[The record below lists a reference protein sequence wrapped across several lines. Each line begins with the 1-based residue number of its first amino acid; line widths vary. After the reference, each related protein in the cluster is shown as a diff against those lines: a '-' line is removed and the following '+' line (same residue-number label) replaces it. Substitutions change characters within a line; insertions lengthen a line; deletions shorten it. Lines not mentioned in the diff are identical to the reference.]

1 MNNSRLFRLSR
12 IVIALTA
19 ASGMMVN
26 TANAKEEAKAATQ
39 YTQQVNQNY
48 AKSLP
53 FSDRQDFDDA
63 QRGFIAPLLDEGIL
77 RDANG
82 KVYYRADDYKFDI
95 NAAAPET
102 VNPSLWRQSQIN
114 GISGLF
120 KVTDKMYQVRGQ
132 DISNIMFVEGEKGI
146 IVIDPLVTPPAAKA
160 ALDLYFQHRPQKP
173 IVAVIYTHSHTDHYG
188 GVKGIISEADVKSGK
203 VQVIAPAG
211 FMDEAISENVLAGN
225 IMSRRA
231 LYSYGLLL
239 PHNAQGNVGNGL
251 GVTLATGDPSI
262 IAPTK
267 TIVRTG
273 EKMIIDGLEFDFL
286 MTPGS
291 KAALDLYFQHRPQK
305 PIVAVIYTHSH
316 TDHYGGV
323 KGIISEADV
332 KSGKVQVIA
341 PAGFMDEAIS
351 ENVLAG
357 NIMSRRA
364 LYSYGLLLPHNAQGN
379 VGNGLGVTLATGD
392 PSIIAP
398 TKTIVRTGE
407 KMIIDGLEF
416 DFLMTP
422 GSEAPAE
429 MHFYIP
435 ALKALCTAE
444 NATHTLHNFYTLR
457 GAKTRDTSKWTE
469 YLNETLDMWGND
481 AEVLF
486 MPHTWPVWGNKH
498 INDYIGK
505 YRDTIKYIHDQ
516 TLHLANQGYTMNEI
530 GDMIKLP
537 PALANN
543 WASRG
548 YYGSVSHNAR
558 AVYNFYLGYYDGNP
572 ANLHPYGQV
581 EMGKRY
587 VQALGGSARVINL
600 AQEANKQGDYR
611 WSAELL
617 KQVIAANPG
626 DQVAKNLQANNFEQ
640 LGYQAESATWR
651 GFYLTGAK
659 ELREGVHKFS
669 HGTTGSPDTIRGM
682 SVEMLFD
689 FMSVRLDSAKA
700 AGKNI
705 SLNFNMGNGDNLNL
719 TLNDS
724 VLNYRKTLQPQ
735 ANASFYISREDLHAV
750 LTGQAKMADLVKAKK
765 AKIIG
770 NGAKLEEIIACLD
783 NFDLW
788 VNIVTP
794 N

>member
-132 DISNIMFVEGEKGI
+132 DISNITFVEGEKGI
-146 IVIDPLVTPPAAKA
+146 IVIDPLVTPPAA
-160 ALDLYFQHRPQKP
+160 
-173 IVAVIYTHSHTDHYG
+173 
-188 GVKGIISEADVKSGK
+188 
-203 VQVIAPAG
+203 
-211 FMDEAISENVLAGN
+211 
-225 IMSRRA
+225 
-231 LYSYGLLL
+231 
-239 PHNAQGNVGNGL
+239 
-251 GVTLATGDPSI
+251 
-262 IAPTK
+262 
-267 TIVRTG
+267 
-273 EKMIIDGLEFDFL
+273 
-286 MTPGS
+286 

-572 ANLHPYGQV
+572 
-581 EMGKRY
+581 
-587 VQALGGSARVINL
+587 
-600 AQEANKQGDYR
+600 
-611 WSAELL
+611 
-617 KQVIAANPG
+617 G

-689 FMSVRLDSAKA
+689 FMAVRLDSAKA

-705 SLNFNMGNGDNLNL
+705 SLNFNMSNGDNLNL

-735 ANASFYISREDLHAV
+735 ADASFYISREDLHAV

>member
-19 ASGMMVN
+19 ASGMMAN
-26 TANAKEEAKAATQ
+26 TAYATDEAKAATQ

-82 KVYYRADDYKFDI
+82 KPYYRGEDYKFDI
-95 NAAAPET
+95 NAPAPET

-120 KVTDKMYQVRGQ
+120 KVTDRMYQVRSQ
-132 DISNIMFVEGEKGI
+132 DISNITFIEGDTGI
-146 IVIDPLVTPPAAKA
+146 IVIDPLVTPNAAKA
-160 ALDLYFQHRPQKP
+160 SLDLYFKHRPQKP

-188 GVKGIISEADVKSGK
+188 GVKGIVSEADVKAGK
-203 VQVIAPAG
+203 VQIIAPAG

-231 LYSYGLLL
+231 FYSYGLLL
-239 PHNAQGNVGNGL
+239 PHNAQGDIGNGL
-251 GVTLATGDPSI
+251 GVTLTTGGPTI
-262 IAPTK
+262 IAPTRSITK
-267 TIVRTG
+267 TG
-273 EKMIIDGLEFDFL
+273 EKLNIDGLDFEFL
-286 MTPGS
+286 M
-291 KAALDLYFQHRPQK
+291 A
-305 PIVAVIYTHSH
+305 
-316 TDHYGGV
+316 
-323 KGIISEADV
+323 
-332 KSGKVQVIA
+332 
-341 PAGFMDEAIS
+341 
-351 ENVLAG
+351 
-357 NIMSRRA
+357 
-364 LYSYGLLLPHNAQGN
+364 
-379 VGNGLGVTLATGD
+379 
-392 PSIIAP
+392 
-398 TKTIVRTGE
+398 
-407 KMIIDGLEF
+407 
-416 DFLMTP
+416 P
-422 GSEAPAE
+422 GSEAPSE
-429 MHFYIP
+429 MHLYIP

-444 NATHTLHNFYTLR
+444 NSTHTLHNFYTLR
-457 GAKTRDTSKWTE
+457 GAKTRDTAKWTD
-469 YLNETLDMWGND
+469 YLNETLDKWGSQ

-486 MPHTWPVWGNKH
+486 MPHTWPVWGNQH

-530 GDMIKLP
+530 GNMIHLP
-537 PALANN
+537 ETLDKN

-572 ANLHPYGQV
+572 ANLNPYGQV
-581 EMGKRY
+581 DMGKRY
-587 VQALGGSARVINL
+587 VKALGGSAHAINL
-600 AQEANKQGDYR
+600 AREAYNQGDYR
-611 WSAELL
+611 WASELL

-626 DQVAKNLQANNFEQ
+626 DQVAKNLQADTFEQ

-659 ELREGVHKFS
+659 ELREGAKKIEHAS
-669 HGTTGSPDTIRGM
+669 TASPDTIKGM
-682 SVEMLFD
+682 TVEMLLD
-689 FMSVRLDSAKA
+689 YMAVRLNSEKA
-700 AGKNI
+700 AGKSI
-705 SLNFNMGNGDNLNL
+705 SLNFNLSDNDNLNL
-719 TLNDS
+719 SLNNS
-724 VLNYRKTLQPQ
+724 VLNYRKVLQPKVD
-735 ANASFYISREDLHAV
+735 ASFYMIRSDLHDV
-750 LTGQAKMADLVKAKK
+750 LVGQAKMADLVKAKK

>member
-26 TANAKEEAKAATQ
+26 TANATDEAKAATQ

-82 KVYYRADDYKFDI
+82 KPYYRGEDYKFDI
-95 NAAAPET
+95 NAPAPET

-120 KVTDKMYQVRGQ
+120 KVTDRMYQVRSQ
-132 DISNIMFVEGEKGI
+132 DISNITFIEGDTGI
-146 IVIDPLVTPPAAKA
+146 IVIDPLVTPNAAKA
-160 ALDLYFQHRPQKP
+160 SLDLYFKHRPQKP

-188 GVKGIISEADVKSGK
+188 GVKGIVSEADVKAGK
-203 VQVIAPAG
+203 VQIIAPAG

-231 LYSYGLLL
+231 FYSYGLLL
-239 PHNAQGNVGNGL
+239 PHNAQGDIGNGL
-251 GVTLATGDPSI
+251 GVTLTTGGPTI
-262 IAPTK
+262 IAPTRSITK
-267 TIVRTG
+267 TG
-273 EKMIIDGLEFDFL
+273 EKLNIDGLDFEFL
-286 MTPGS
+286 M
-291 KAALDLYFQHRPQK
+291 A
-305 PIVAVIYTHSH
+305 
-316 TDHYGGV
+316 
-323 KGIISEADV
+323 
-332 KSGKVQVIA
+332 
-341 PAGFMDEAIS
+341 
-351 ENVLAG
+351 
-357 NIMSRRA
+357 
-364 LYSYGLLLPHNAQGN
+364 
-379 VGNGLGVTLATGD
+379 
-392 PSIIAP
+392 
-398 TKTIVRTGE
+398 
-407 KMIIDGLEF
+407 
-416 DFLMTP
+416 P
-422 GSEAPAE
+422 GSEAPSE
-429 MHFYIP
+429 MHLYIP

-444 NATHTLHNFYTLR
+444 NSTHTLHNFYTLR
-457 GAKTRDTSKWTE
+457 GAKTRDTAKWTD
-469 YLNETLDMWGND
+469 YLNETLDKWGSQ

-486 MPHTWPVWGNKH
+486 MPHTWPVWDNQH

-530 GDMIKLP
+530 GNMIHLP
-537 PALANN
+537 ETLDKN

-572 ANLHPYGQV
+572 ANLNPYGQV
-581 EMGKRY
+581 DMGKRY
-587 VQALGGSARVINL
+587 VKALGGSAHAINL
-600 AQEANKQGDYR
+600 AREAYNQGDYR
-611 WSAELL
+611 WASELL

-626 DQVAKNLQANNFEQ
+626 DQVAKNLQADTFEQ

-659 ELREGVHKFS
+659 ELREGAKKIEHAS
-669 HGTTGSPDTIRGM
+669 TASPDTIKGM
-682 SVEMLFD
+682 TVEMLLD
-689 FMSVRLDSAKA
+689 YMAVRLNSEKA
-700 AGKNI
+700 AGKSI
-705 SLNFNMGNGDNLNL
+705 SLNFNLSDNDNLNL
-719 TLNDS
+719 SLNNS
-724 VLNYRKTLQPQ
+724 VLNYRKVLQPKVD
-735 ANASFYISREDLHAV
+735 ASFYMSRSDLHDV
-750 LTGQAKMADLVKAKK
+750 LVGQAKMADLVKAKK

>member
-26 TANAKEEAKAATQ
+26 TAYATDEAKAATQ

-53 FSDRQDFDDA
+53 FGDRQDFDDA

-82 KVYYRADDYKFDI
+82 KPYYRGEDYKFDI
-95 NAAAPET
+95 NAPAPET

-120 KVTDKMYQVRGQ
+120 KVTDRMYQVRSQ
-132 DISNIMFVEGEKGI
+132 DISNITFIEGDTGI
-146 IVIDPLVTPPAAKA
+146 IVIDPLVTPNAAKA
-160 ALDLYFQHRPQKP
+160 SLDLYFKHRPQKP

-188 GVKGIISEADVKSGK
+188 GVKGIVSEADVKAGK
-203 VQVIAPAG
+203 VQIIAPAG

-231 LYSYGLLL
+231 FYSYGLLL
-239 PHNAQGNVGNGL
+239 PHNAQGDIGNGL
-251 GVTLATGDPSI
+251 GVTLTTGGPTI
-262 IAPTK
+262 IAPTRSITK
-267 TIVRTG
+267 TG
-273 EKMIIDGLEFDFL
+273 EKLNIDGLDFEFL
-286 MTPGS
+286 M
-291 KAALDLYFQHRPQK
+291 A
-305 PIVAVIYTHSH
+305 
-316 TDHYGGV
+316 
-323 KGIISEADV
+323 
-332 KSGKVQVIA
+332 
-341 PAGFMDEAIS
+341 
-351 ENVLAG
+351 
-357 NIMSRRA
+357 
-364 LYSYGLLLPHNAQGN
+364 
-379 VGNGLGVTLATGD
+379 
-392 PSIIAP
+392 
-398 TKTIVRTGE
+398 
-407 KMIIDGLEF
+407 
-416 DFLMTP
+416 P
-422 GSEAPAE
+422 GSEAPSE
-429 MHFYIP
+429 MHLYIP

-444 NATHTLHNFYTLR
+444 NSTHTLHNFYTLR
-457 GAKTRDTSKWTE
+457 GAKTRDTAKWTD
-469 YLNETLDMWGND
+469 YLNETLDKWGSQ

-486 MPHTWPVWGNKH
+486 MPHTWPVWGNQH

-530 GDMIKLP
+530 GNMIHLP
-537 PALANN
+537 ETLDKN

-572 ANLHPYGQV
+572 ANLNPYGQV
-581 EMGKRY
+581 DMGKRY
-587 VQALGGSARVINL
+587 VKALGGSAHAINL
-600 AQEANKQGDYR
+600 AREAYNQGDYR
-611 WSAELL
+611 WASELL

-626 DQVAKNLQANNFEQ
+626 DQVAKNLQADTFEQ

-659 ELREGVHKFS
+659 ELREGAKKIEHAS
-669 HGTTGSPDTIRGM
+669 TASPDTIKGM
-682 SVEMLFD
+682 TVEMLLD
-689 FMSVRLDSAKA
+689 YMAVRLNSEKA
-700 AGKNI
+700 AGKSI
-705 SLNFNMGNGDNLNL
+705 SLNFNLSDNDNLNL
-719 TLNDS
+719 SLNNS
-724 VLNYRKTLQPQ
+724 VLNYRKVLQPKVD
-735 ANASFYISREDLHAV
+735 ASFYMIRSDLHDV
-750 LTGQAKMADLVKAKK
+750 LVGQAKMADLVKAKK

>member
-82 KVYYRADDYKFDI
+82 KPYYRGEDYKFDI
-95 NAAAPET
+95 NAPAPET
-102 VNPSLWRQSQIN
+102 VNPSLWRQSQLN

-120 KVTDKMYQVRGQ
+120 KVTDRMYQVRGQ
-132 DISNIMFVEGEKGI
+132 DISNITFIEGDTGI
-146 IVIDPLVTPPAAKA
+146 IVIDPLVTPPSAKA
-160 ALDLYFQHRPQKP
+160 AL
-173 IVAVIYTHSHTDHYG
+173 
-188 GVKGIISEADVKSGK
+188 
-203 VQVIAPAG
+203 AG

-239 PHNAQGNVGNGL
+239 AHNPQGNIGNGL
-251 GVTLATGDPSI
+251 GVTLASGYPSI
-262 IAPTK
+262 IAPNK
-267 TIVRTG
+267 TI
-273 EKMIIDGLEFDFL
+273 
-286 MTPGS
+286 
-291 KAALDLYFQHRPQK
+291 
-305 PIVAVIYTHSH
+305 
-316 TDHYGGV
+316 
-323 KGIISEADV
+323 
-332 KSGKVQVIA
+332 
-341 PAGFMDEAIS
+341 
-351 ENVLAG
+351 
-357 NIMSRRA
+357 
-364 LYSYGLLLPHNAQGN
+364 
-379 VGNGLGVTLATGD
+379 
-392 PSIIAP
+392 
-398 TKTIVRTGE
+398 TKTGE

-705 SLNFNMGNGDNLNL
+705 SLNFNMSNGDNLNL

-724 VLNYRKTLQPQ
+724 VLNYRKTLQSQ
-735 ANASFYISREDLHAV
+735 ADASFYISREDLHAV

>member
-26 TANAKEEAKAATQ
+26 TAYATDEAKAATQ

-82 KVYYRADDYKFDI
+82 KPYYRGEDYKFDI
-95 NAAAPET
+95 NAPAPET
-102 VNPSLWRQSQIN
+102 VNPSLWRQSQLN

-120 KVTDKMYQVRGQ
+120 KVTDRMYQVRGQ
-132 DISNIMFVEGEKGI
+132 DISNITFIEGDTGI
-146 IVIDPLVTPPAAKA
+146 IVIDPLVTPPSAKA
-160 ALDLYFQHRPQKP
+160 ALDLYFQNRPQKP

-239 PHNAQGNVGNGL
+239 AHNPQGNIGNGL
-251 GVTLATGDPSI
+251 GVTLASGYPSI
-262 IAPTK
+262 IAPNK
-267 TIVRTG
+267 TI
-273 EKMIIDGLEFDFL
+273 
-286 MTPGS
+286 
-291 KAALDLYFQHRPQK
+291 
-305 PIVAVIYTHSH
+305 
-316 TDHYGGV
+316 
-323 KGIISEADV
+323 
-332 KSGKVQVIA
+332 
-341 PAGFMDEAIS
+341 
-351 ENVLAG
+351 
-357 NIMSRRA
+357 
-364 LYSYGLLLPHNAQGN
+364 
-379 VGNGLGVTLATGD
+379 
-392 PSIIAP
+392 
-398 TKTIVRTGE
+398 TKTGE

-457 GAKTRDTSKWTE
+457 GAKTRDTSKWAE

-705 SLNFNMGNGDNLNL
+705 SLNFNMSNGDNLNL

-735 ANASFYISREDLHAV
+735 ADASFYISREDLHAV

>member
-12 IVIALTA
+12 IVIAFTA
-19 ASGMMVN
+19 ASGMMIN
-26 TANAKEEAKAATQ
+26 TAYATDEAKAATQ

-120 KVTDKMYQVRGQ
+120 KVTDRMYQVRSQ
-132 DISNIMFVEGEKGI
+132 DISNITFIEGDTGI
-146 IVIDPLVTPPAAKA
+146 IVIDPLVTPNAAKA
-160 ALDLYFQHRPQKP
+160 SLNLYFKHRPQKP

-188 GVKGIISEADVKSGK
+188 GVKGIISEADVKAGK
-203 VQVIAPAG
+203 VQIIAPAG

-231 LYSYGLLL
+231 FYSYGLLL
-239 PHNAQGNVGNGL
+239 PHNAQGDIGNGL
-251 GVTLATGDPSI
+251 GVTLTTGDPTI
-262 IAPTK
+262 IAPTRSITK
-267 TIVRTG
+267 TG
-273 EKMIIDGLEFDFL
+273 EKLNIDGLDFEFL
-286 MTPGS
+286 M
-291 KAALDLYFQHRPQK
+291 A
-305 PIVAVIYTHSH
+305 
-316 TDHYGGV
+316 
-323 KGIISEADV
+323 
-332 KSGKVQVIA
+332 
-341 PAGFMDEAIS
+341 
-351 ENVLAG
+351 
-357 NIMSRRA
+357 
-364 LYSYGLLLPHNAQGN
+364 
-379 VGNGLGVTLATGD
+379 
-392 PSIIAP
+392 
-398 TKTIVRTGE
+398 
-407 KMIIDGLEF
+407 
-416 DFLMTP
+416 P
-422 GSEAPAE
+422 GSEAPSE
-429 MHFYIP
+429 MHLYIP

-444 NATHTLHNFYTLR
+444 NSTHTLHNFYTLR
-457 GAKTRDTSKWTE
+457 GAKTRDTAKWTN
-469 YLNETLDMWGND
+469 YLNETLDKWGSQ

-486 MPHTWPVWGNKH
+486 MPHTWPVWGNQH

-505 YRDTIKYIHDQ
+505 YRDTIRYIHDQ

-530 GDMIKLP
+530 GNMIHLP
-537 PALANN
+537 ETLDKN
-543 WASRG
+543 WASHG

-572 ANLHPYGQV
+572 ANLNPYGQV
-581 EMGKRY
+581 DMGKHY
-587 VQALGGSARVINL
+587 VKALGGSAHAINL
-600 AQEANKQGDYR
+600 AREAYNQGDYR
-611 WSAELL
+611 WASELL

-626 DQVAKNLQANNFEQ
+626 DQVAKNLQADTFEQ

-659 ELREGVHKFS
+659 ELREGVKKIEHAS
-669 HGTTGSPDTIRGM
+669 TASPDTIKSM
-682 SVEMLFD
+682 TVEMLFD
-689 FMSVRLDSAKA
+689 YMAVRLDSEKA
-700 AGKNI
+700 AGKSI
-705 SLNFNMGNGDNLNL
+705 SLNFNLSDNDNLNL
-719 TLNDS
+719 SLNNS

-735 ANASFYISREDLHAV
+735 ADASFYISREDLHAV

>member
-26 TANAKEEAKAATQ
+26 TAYATDEAKAATQ

-53 FSDRQDFDDA
+53 FSDRQDFDDT

-82 KVYYRADDYKFDI
+82 KPYYRGEDYKFDI
-95 NAAAPET
+95 NAPAPET

-120 KVTDKMYQVRGQ
+120 KVTDRMYQVRSQ
-132 DISNIMFVEGEKGI
+132 DISNITFIEGDTGI
-146 IVIDPLVTPPAAKA
+146 IVIDPLVTPNAAKA
-160 ALDLYFQHRPQKP
+160 SLDLYFKHRPQKP

-188 GVKGIISEADVKSGK
+188 GVKGIVSEADVKAGK
-203 VQVIAPAG
+203 VQIIAPAG

-231 LYSYGLLL
+231 FYSYGLLL
-239 PHNAQGNVGNGL
+239 PHNAQGDIGNGL
-251 GVTLATGDPSI
+251 GVTLTTGGPTI
-262 IAPTK
+262 IAPTRSITK
-267 TIVRTG
+267 TG
-273 EKMIIDGLEFDFL
+273 EKLNIDGLDFEFL
-286 MTPGS
+286 M
-291 KAALDLYFQHRPQK
+291 A
-305 PIVAVIYTHSH
+305 
-316 TDHYGGV
+316 
-323 KGIISEADV
+323 
-332 KSGKVQVIA
+332 
-341 PAGFMDEAIS
+341 
-351 ENVLAG
+351 
-357 NIMSRRA
+357 
-364 LYSYGLLLPHNAQGN
+364 
-379 VGNGLGVTLATGD
+379 
-392 PSIIAP
+392 
-398 TKTIVRTGE
+398 
-407 KMIIDGLEF
+407 
-416 DFLMTP
+416 P
-422 GSEAPAE
+422 GSEAPSE
-429 MHFYIP
+429 MHLYIP

-444 NATHTLHNFYTLR
+444 NSTHTLHNFYTLR
-457 GAKTRDTSKWTE
+457 GAKTRDTAKWTD
-469 YLNETLDMWGND
+469 YLNETLDKWGSQ

-486 MPHTWPVWGNKH
+486 MPHTWPVWGNQH

-530 GDMIKLP
+530 GNMIHLP
-537 PALANN
+537 ETLDKN

-572 ANLHPYGQV
+572 ANLNPYGQV
-581 EMGKRY
+581 DMGKRY
-587 VQALGGSARVINL
+587 VKALGGSAHAINL
-600 AQEANKQGDYR
+600 AREAYNQGDYR
-611 WSAELL
+611 WASELL

-626 DQVAKNLQANNFEQ
+626 DQVAKNLQADTFEQ

-659 ELREGVHKFS
+659 ELREGAKKIEHAS
-669 HGTTGSPDTIRGM
+669 TASPDTIKGM
-682 SVEMLFD
+682 TVEMLLD
-689 FMSVRLDSAKA
+689 YMAVRLNSEKA
-700 AGKNI
+700 AGKSI
-705 SLNFNMGNGDNLNL
+705 SLNFNLSDNDNLNL
-719 TLNDS
+719 SLNNS
-724 VLNYRKTLQPQ
+724 VLNYRKVLQPKVD
-735 ANASFYISREDLHAV
+735 ASFYMIRSDLHDV
-750 LTGQAKMADLVKAKK
+750 LVGQAKMADLVKAKK

>member
-12 IVIALTA
+12 IVIAFTA
-19 ASGMMVN
+19 ASGMMIN
-26 TANAKEEAKAATQ
+26 TAYATDEAKAATQ

-95 NAAAPET
+95 NATAPET

-120 KVTDKMYQVRGQ
+120 KVTDRMYQVRSQ
-132 DISNIMFVEGEKGI
+132 DISNITFIEGDTGI
-146 IVIDPLVTPPAAKA
+146 IVIDPLVTPNAAKA
-160 ALDLYFQHRPQKP
+160 SLNLYFKHRPQKP

-188 GVKGIISEADVKSGK
+188 GVKGIISEADVKAGK
-203 VQVIAPAG
+203 VQIIAPAG

-231 LYSYGLLL
+231 FYSYGLLL
-239 PHNAQGNVGNGL
+239 PHNAQGDIGNGL
-251 GVTLATGDPSI
+251 GVTLTTGDPTI
-262 IAPTK
+262 IAPTRSITK
-267 TIVRTG
+267 TG
-273 EKMIIDGLEFDFL
+273 EKLNIDGLDFEFL
-286 MTPGS
+286 M
-291 KAALDLYFQHRPQK
+291 A
-305 PIVAVIYTHSH
+305 
-316 TDHYGGV
+316 
-323 KGIISEADV
+323 
-332 KSGKVQVIA
+332 
-341 PAGFMDEAIS
+341 
-351 ENVLAG
+351 
-357 NIMSRRA
+357 
-364 LYSYGLLLPHNAQGN
+364 
-379 VGNGLGVTLATGD
+379 
-392 PSIIAP
+392 
-398 TKTIVRTGE
+398 
-407 KMIIDGLEF
+407 
-416 DFLMTP
+416 P
-422 GSEAPAE
+422 GSEAPSE
-429 MHFYIP
+429 MHLYIP

-444 NATHTLHNFYTLR
+444 NSTHTLHNFYTLR
-457 GAKTRDTSKWTE
+457 GAKTRDTAKWTN
-469 YLNETLDMWGND
+469 YLNETLDKWGSQ

-486 MPHTWPVWGNKH
+486 MPHTWPVWGNQH

-505 YRDTIKYIHDQ
+505 YRDTIRYIHDQ

-530 GDMIKLP
+530 GNMIHLP
-537 PALANN
+537 ETLDKN
-543 WASRG
+543 WASHG

-572 ANLHPYGQV
+572 ANLNPYGQV
-581 EMGKRY
+581 DMGKRY
-587 VQALGGSARVINL
+587 VKALGGSAHAINL
-600 AQEANKQGDYR
+600 AREAYNQGDYR
-611 WSAELL
+611 WASELL

-626 DQVAKNLQANNFEQ
+626 DQVAKNLQADTFEQ

-659 ELREGVHKFS
+659 ELREGVKKIEHAS
-669 HGTTGSPDTIRGM
+669 TASPDTIKSM
-682 SVEMLFD
+682 TVEMLFD
-689 FMSVRLDSAKA
+689 YMAVRLDSEKA
-700 AGKNI
+700 AGKSI
-705 SLNFNMGNGDNLNL
+705 SLNFNLSDNDNLNL
-719 TLNDS
+719 SLNNS

-735 ANASFYISREDLHAV
+735 ADASFYISREDLHAV

>member
-82 KVYYRADDYKFDI
+82 KPYYRGEDYKFDI
-95 NAAAPET
+95 NAPAPET

-120 KVTDKMYQVRGQ
+120 KVTDRMYQVRSQ
-132 DISNIMFVEGEKGI
+132 DISNITFIEGDTGI
-146 IVIDPLVTPPAAKA
+146 IVIDPLVTPNAAKA
-160 ALDLYFQHRPQKP
+160 SLDLYFKHRPQKP

-188 GVKGIISEADVKSGK
+188 GVKGIVSEADVKAGK
-203 VQVIAPAG
+203 VQIIAPAG

-231 LYSYGLLL
+231 FYSYGLLL
-239 PHNAQGNVGNGL
+239 PHNAQGDIGNGL
-251 GVTLATGDPSI
+251 GVTLTTGGPTI
-262 IAPTK
+262 IAPTRSITK
-267 TIVRTG
+267 TG
-273 EKMIIDGLEFDFL
+273 EKLNIDGLDFEFL
-286 MTPGS
+286 M
-291 KAALDLYFQHRPQK
+291 A
-305 PIVAVIYTHSH
+305 
-316 TDHYGGV
+316 
-323 KGIISEADV
+323 
-332 KSGKVQVIA
+332 
-341 PAGFMDEAIS
+341 
-351 ENVLAG
+351 
-357 NIMSRRA
+357 
-364 LYSYGLLLPHNAQGN
+364 
-379 VGNGLGVTLATGD
+379 
-392 PSIIAP
+392 
-398 TKTIVRTGE
+398 
-407 KMIIDGLEF
+407 
-416 DFLMTP
+416 P
-422 GSEAPAE
+422 GSEAPSE
-429 MHFYIP
+429 MHLYIP

-444 NATHTLHNFYTLR
+444 NSTHTLHNFYTLR
-457 GAKTRDTSKWTE
+457 GAKTRDTAKWTD
-469 YLNETLDMWGND
+469 YLNETLDKWGSQ

-486 MPHTWPVWGNKH
+486 MPHTWPVWGNQH

-530 GDMIKLP
+530 GNMIHLP
-537 PALANN
+537 ETLDKN

-572 ANLHPYGQV
+572 ANLNPYGQV
-581 EMGKRY
+581 DMGKRY
-587 VQALGGSARVINL
+587 VKALGGSAHAINL
-600 AQEANKQGDYR
+600 AREAYNQGDYR
-611 WSAELL
+611 WASELL

-626 DQVAKNLQANNFEQ
+626 DQVAKNLQADTFEQ

-659 ELREGVHKFS
+659 ELREGAKKIEHAS
-669 HGTTGSPDTIRGM
+669 TASPDTIKGM
-682 SVEMLFD
+682 TVEMLLD
-689 FMSVRLDSAKA
+689 YMAVRLNSEKA
-700 AGKNI
+700 AGKSI
-705 SLNFNMGNGDNLNL
+705 SLNFNLSDNDNLNL
-719 TLNDS
+719 SLNNS
-724 VLNYRKTLQPQ
+724 VLNYRKVLQPKVD
-735 ANASFYISREDLHAV
+735 ASFYMSRSDLHDV
-750 LTGQAKMADLVKAKK
+750 LVGQAKMADLVKAKK

-788 VNIVTP
+788 VNILTP